1 MSVKKSMIATRT
13 APKSSAPTPAASAPA
28 KPDVHTHADLES
40 SIASLLSKLASLEA
54 EVNSLKAAVAA
65 KPAPVAAA
73 PASAAPA
80 SAAASDDALRSEMKR
95 YFATAKN
102 GKVPTHWP
110 NL

>member
-65 KPAPVAAA
+65 KPASAAAA
-73 PASAAPA
+73 PAAT
-80 SAAASDDALRSEMKR
+80 SDDGLRSEMKK

-102 GKVPTHWP
+102 GKIPTHWP
-110 NL
+110 TL